1 MHYVSQKL
9 IYPEL
14 VSNAQFPKAPDCIQL
29 EIHTGVGG
37 GLASLALCVNPN
49 HYSRGR

>member
-14 VSNAQFPKAPDCIQL
+14 VSNAQFPKALDCIQL
-29 EIHTGVGG
+29 EIHTGWGEVWLVPG
-37 GLASLALCVNPN
+37 SLC
-49 HYSRGR
+49 